1 MMPRVAAAIF
11 LAVGLVGL
19 AQAGEPVSPLRGE
32 TTASYQCRAAFIP
45 SARQCDARCDAAFA
59 AGEQADE
66 RFDCTQAC
74 TTQSL
79 YAMGEC
85 RAAGGA
91 KLPSALASR

>member
-1 MMPRVAAAIF
+1 MMSRIAVAIF

-32 TTASYQCRAAFIP
+32 TAASYQCRATFIP

-59 AGEQADE
+59 AEDADE

-91 KLPSALASR
+91 KPASALASR